1 MNTTPDSRIRDD
13 WTLPA
18 ETAAPPPTLDAID
31 TSTTAGRIAVMRA
44 WDRGE
49 DIEVAV
55 RSPGC
60 PWRKAYG
67 GVNNIPN
74 GDWDWKAYDYRI
86 APPPVARTAL
96 QLARERTMA
105 VLADEAAAGDV
116 QLAVL
121 VREVDSS
128 PLVIISMRTVGFGDE
143 ATPYPTIVQLVD
155 GDPKSMQPGRYR
167 LLRDDA

>member
-1 MNTTPDSRIRDD
+1 MTTTPDSRIRAD

-18 ETAAPPPTLDAID
+18 ETAAPPPTLGAID
-31 TSTTAGRIAVMRA
+31 TSTTGGRIAVMQA

-86 APPPVARTAL
+86 APPPVPRTAL
-96 QLARERTMA
+96 QRARERTR
-105 VLADEAAAGDV
+105 VVIVDEATPGDV
-116 QLAVL
+116 QLAML

-128 PLVIISMRTVGFGDE
+128 PLVIISMRTVGLGDE
-143 ATPYPTIVQLVD
+143 ASPYPTIVHLVD
-155 GDPKSMQPGRYR
+155 GDPKAMQPGRYR
-167 LLRDDA
+167 LVMDDQ

>member
-1 MNTTPDSRIRDD
+1 MTTTPDSRIRDD

-18 ETAAPPPTLDAID
+18 ETAAPPPTLGAID
-31 TSTTAGRIAVMRA
+31 TSTTAGRIAVMQA

-86 APPPVARTAL
+86 AQPPAQRSAL
-96 QLARERTMA
+96 QNARDVIRHRPAAHNPDSLAMMA
-105 VLADEAAAGDV
+105 LVSEIDIAPAVWFGEALLYQCGITGAA
-116 QLAVL
+116 
-121 VREVDSS
+121 
-128 PLVIISMRTVGFGDE
+128 
-143 ATPYPTIVQLVD
+143 
-155 GDPKSMQPGRYR
+155 PGRYR